1 MLRAEEKAYFQALQ
15 ALKRKEY
22 SSAAAHFEQASGAYL
37 QNQDFMLLWET
48 TRLLVA
54 VKEELAASGGQPG
67 EEERIEI
74 EEVFTY
80 GQKDGLRTE
89 V

>member
-1 MLRAEEKAYFQALQ
+1 MLSAAEKAYFQALQ

-22 SSAAAHFEQASGAYL
+22 ASAAAYFEQAAVSYR
-37 QNQDFMLLWET
+37 QNPDFMLMWET

-54 VKEELAASGGQPG
+54 VKEELAANSSQGTN
-67 EEERIEI
+67 EERIEI
-74 EEVFTY
+74 EEVFSY